1 MKYEGN
7 ITGTWNIINVF
18 FGKRIF
24 ISPFKKKKKKIMD
37 DIEIT
42 DGFLIA
48 EKLNNFSVDI
58 GPKLASKTLPSNNH
72 YS

>member
-1 MKYEGN
+1 MKLLANGEL
-7 ITGTWNIINVF
+7 VLLF
-18 FGKRIF
+18 
-24 ISPFKKKKKKIMD
+24 KKKKIMD

>member
-1 MKYEGN
+1 
-7 ITGTWNIINVF
+7 
-18 FGKRIF
+18 
-24 ISPFKKKKKKIMD
+24 MD
-37 DIEIT
+37 GIEIT